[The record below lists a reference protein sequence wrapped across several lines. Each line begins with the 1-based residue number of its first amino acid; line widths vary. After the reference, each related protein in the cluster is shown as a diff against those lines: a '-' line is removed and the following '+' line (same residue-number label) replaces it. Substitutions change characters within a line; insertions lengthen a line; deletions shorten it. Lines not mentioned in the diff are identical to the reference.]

1 MIGPSPRIWGIW
13 GSSPRALDRLS
24 SPHSLMLGW
33 GSNDLSVYLNK
44 SPRAQSRLPPSFILH
59 VYNQQALWIDSHRS
73 SQSKFI
79 DNCHFQILQLSDG
92 TEYHTLLIAFWLVEL
107 PQNIGTR
114 RALLIDSL
122 LPRAQ
127 HRVAPARLSRDGL
140 QHQPGSSICC
150 WPIQPSSF

>member
-1 MIGPSPRIWGIW
+1 MWR
-13 GSSPRALDRLS
+13 SSPGAPGALDRSS
-24 SPHSLMLGW
+24 SPHSLMLGV
-33 GSNDLSVYLNK
+33 GLERFVCLLK
-44 SPRAQSRLPPSFILH
+44 QIPPELQSRLPPSFILH

-73 SQSKFI
+73 SQSKFLTI
-79 DNCHFQILQLSDG
+79 ATSKFSNYQ
-92 TEYHTLLIAFWLVEL
+92 TELNTTLFFIAFWLVEL